1 MDTNPYKRPE
11 APPEPAHPINTI
23 WWKLYFW
30 LAAAL
35 TILSLL
41 GMPSAEGFTVFD
53 YVDFILSATA
63 LVGLYGF
70 AYYERIGSVV
80 FWRYFF
86 YVALVESV
94 FFSGILPA
102 VGAKRFGQE
111 TTIDAYYLLEIAL
124 AVLML
129 AAIYRYAYWR
139 PFIWNRS

>member
-1 MDTNPYKRPE
+1 MDTNPHKRPE
-11 APPEPAHPINTI
+11 APLEPAHPINTI

-41 GMPSAEGFTVFD
+41 GMSSPGSFTVFD

-63 LVGLYGF
+63 VVGLYGF
-70 AYYERIGSVV
+70 GYYERIGNVV

-102 VGAKRFGQE
+102 AGVKRFGQE
-111 TTIDAYYLLEIAL
+111 TTFDVYYLLEIAL
-124 AVLML
+124 AIPML
-129 AAIYRYAYWR
+129 AAIYSYAYKR
-139 PFIWNRS
+139 PFIWSRS